1 MALCTVVVFFAA
13 LIARSVVLL
22 VAAPP
27 ARLLDEIALR
37 RYAPDMADD
46 RLQGTEIADSV
57 IDLIGHTPLVRM
69 KRMREVEQIPSVLA
83 MKMETTNPGG
93 SSKDRPAL
101 EMILAAEREGL
112 LRPGGTIVEPT
123 SGNTGVGLA
132 IVAAQRGYRCVFV
145 MTDKVAPEKISL
157 LRAYGAEVVVCPVAV
172 APDDPTSYYSVA
184 ERLTVELDA
193 FRPNQYGNP
202 ANPLSHEKTT
212 GPELWGQTAG
222 RITHFVAGAGTCGS
236 ITGTA
241 RYLKAQNPDIRII
254 AADPEGSV
262 FSGGSGRPYLVEGVG
277 EDFFPAAWAPELYD
291 EVIAISDEESF
302 LTARRVSEV
311 EGILI
316 GGSGGMAVAAA
327 IQVAKRAGPDDIVVV
342 LNPDSGRGYL
352 SRVFD
357 DEWMA
362 NFGFVRECDECVG
375 AVLDTRAGMAEL
387 LYVNPDQTV
396 RQAIELM
403 RANGVSQLPVCKNT
417 PPFAAAEV
425 SGSVDELD
433 VMEAIARDPSVMST
447 PVGKVMGPK
456 LPTIGVGQRVE
467 RAVKMLEVA
476 PALLVLSGGRPL
488 AVVTRT
494 DILSYFQSVAAGRR
508 SGDAPVGE
516 RRRPTA
522 GSAST
527 PAPSTPASRPTP
539 PPAPS
544 SPRSRCPRRSP
555 RTAWAGTA
563 ASSTPGPATRPAP
576 RWRLRRLARVGPP
589 RPRLRQRP
597 GRRGRR
603 PAARAARAGAS
614 CSATTPTAAR
624 SA

>member
-1 MALCTVVVFFAA
+1 
-13 LIARSVVLL
+13 
-22 VAAPP
+22 
-27 ARLLDEIALR
+27 
-37 RYAPDMADD
+37 MADP
-46 RLQGTEIADSV
+46 RLNGTAVADSV
-57 IDLIGHTPLVRM
+57 LDLIGDTPLVAM
-69 KRMREVEQIPSVLA
+69 KRIMEVERIPGVLA
-83 MKMETTNPGG
+83 MKMETNNPGG

-101 EMILAAEREGL
+101 EMIVAAERDGL

-172 APDDPTSYYSVA
+172 APDDPQSYYSVA
-184 ERLTVELDA
+184 ERLTAERDA
-193 FRPNQYGNP
+193 FRPNQYANP
-202 ANPLSHEKTT
+202 ANPAAHEKTT
-212 GPELWGQTAG
+212 GPELWTQTAG

-241 RYLKAQNPDIRII
+241 RFLKAQNPDIRII

-277 EDFFPAAWAPELYD
+277 EDFFPAAWDPDLYD
-291 EVIAISDEESF
+291 EIIAISDEESF

-327 IQVAKRAGPDDIVVV
+327 IRVAKRAGPDDIVVV

-357 DEWMA
+357 DSWMA
-362 NFGFVRECDECVG
+362 NFGFLRECDECVG
-375 AVLDTRAGMAEL
+375 AVLDARAGMAEL
-387 LYVNPDQTV
+387 LYVNPGHTV

-425 SGSVDELD
+425 SGSIDELE
-433 VMEAIARDPSVMST
+433 VMEAIARDPSVLTT
-447 PVGKVMGPK
+447 PVEKVMGPP
-456 LPTIGVGQRVE
+456 LPTIGIGQKVD

-494 DILSYFQSVAAGRR
+494 DILSYFQAVAAVD
-508 SGDAPVGE
+508 DAVG
-516 RRRPTA
+516 
-522 GSAST
+522 G
-527 PAPSTPASRPTP
+527 
-539 PPAPS
+539 
-544 SPRSRCPRRSP
+544 
-555 RTAWAGTA
+555 
-563 ASSTPGPATRPAP
+563 
-576 RWRLRRLARVGPP
+576 ARG
-589 RPRLRQRP
+589 
-597 GRRGRR
+597 
-603 PAARAARAGAS
+603 
-614 CSATTPTAAR
+614 
-624 SA
+624 